1 MTYSIKTLV
10 GILSDSD
17 LEERISVLEEKLS
30 NGALDLLPGALFLSD
45 RGGMTILSGGEFV
58 SGCIY

>member
-45 RGGMTILSGGEFV
+45 RGV
-58 SGCIY
+58 

>member
-30 NGALDLLPGALFLSD
+30 EVTEKPEQK
-45 RGGMTILSGGEFV
+45 GEYKV
-58 SGCIY
+58 TL